1 MSLRW
6 ILALVLLACAAE
18 PVALPPLPPAPVGQ
32 TTGSAPAS
40 SAEPQRIRARHILVA
55 FQGAFG
61 APASLRRTREE
72 AWERIHGL
80 VARIEGGE
88 DFASVA
94 RVASDDGSGAQGG
107 DLGAVARGAMQADF
121 EAAAFALPVG
131 GRSAV
136 LETPFGFHVIE
147 RTELVEVHLGQVYVP
162 FTSEEGAALRSEAEA
177 QARAE
182 EAATALRG
190 GEPIS
195 TVAPRFSEGPN
206 ASRGGDLGWFIA
218 GELDP
223 AFEPAAFALAPGGV
237 SAPIRSAKGFH
248 VLVRLDRGASGG

>member
-1 MSLRW
+1 MSFRW
-6 ILALVLLACAAE
+6 IFALVLLACAAE

-32 TTGSAPAS
+32 TTGSAPPT

-61 APASLRRTREE
+61 APASLRRSREE

-107 DLGAVARGAMQADF
+107 DLGAVARGVMQADF

-162 FTSEEGAALRSEAEA
+162 FTSEEGAALRTEAEA
-177 QARAE
+177 LTQAE
-182 EAATALRG
+182 GAAAALRA
-190 GEPIS
+190 GEPIR

-223 AFEPAAFALAPGGV
+223 AFETVAFGLPPGGV

-248 VLVRLDRGASGG
+248 VLVRLEGGAAGG